1 MAPVIRAASLR
12 GFVPLVR
19 ELGGDPEGY
28 LRRFGIPAATLA
40 SDDGLLPITE
50 HDLMLDTVAEE
61 LGCPDVGLRLAS
73 FQDLSILGPLALA
86 IESSSN
92 VAEALQCASRFMFVH
107 SPALSV
113 GVEPDPR
120 GSRGVIAVTYRKDLR
135 ESPYSPQA
143 MELGLGLFHRV
154 AVSLLGSITGL
165 RSVELSHAPL
175 SPVSRY
181 LDFFGVDVKFGSG
194 MAALRLERQLLD
206 AQFAGAD
213 EGIRRLAIEYLARE
227 YPDPSG
233 MVSVQVRRVL
243 VGSLGVAVAVPSLGS
258 SARLLGMHPRTLQ
271 RRLAQEDTTHE
282 TILDDV
288 RREAARRLIATTDL
302 PLTQVGLL
310 VGFAEQSTLSHAVRR
325 WFGVSP
331 RELRGAAGRRS

>member
-1 MAPVIRAASLR
+1 MAPVVRAASLR

-19 ELGGDPEGY
+19 ELGGDPETY
-28 LRRFGIPAATLA
+28 LRRFGIPSDTLSA
-40 SDDGLLPITE
+40 DDGLLPITD

-61 LGCPDVGLRLAS
+61 LHCPDLGLRLAGL
-73 FQDLSILGPLALA
+73 QDLSILGPLALA

-120 GSRGVIAVTYRKDLR
+120 GAPGVVAVTYRKDLL

-154 AVSLLGSITGL
+154 AVGLLGSITGL
-165 RSVELSHAPL
+165 RSVELPHAPL

-181 LDFFGVDVKFGSG
+181 LDFFGVDVRFGSG
-194 MAALRLERQLLD
+194 TAALRVERQLLD

-213 EGIRRLAIEYLARE
+213 EGIRRFAIEYLARQ
-227 YPDPSG
+227 YPDPSST
-233 MVSVQVRRVL
+233 VAVQVRRVL
-243 VGSLGVAVAVPSLGS
+243 AGSLGVAVAVPSLGS
-258 SARLLGMHPRTLQ
+258 SARLLRMHPRTLQ
-271 RRLAQEDTTHE
+271 RRLAQEGTTHE
-282 TILDDV
+282 AILDDV

-325 WFGVSP
+325 WYGVSP
-331 RELRGAAGRRS
+331 RELRGAVGRRS